1 MSSMM
6 ERTINRPSA
15 FQTDAG
21 FPLEQNDLILRP
33 EAPSEGSTIFAASWS
48 QAPQPQQPFQQGYA
62 EYPLYPAVA
71 VAGYPATS
79 QSPQVVS
86 YTANPIRGC
95 RGGQQSFWLASARP
109 WRWKKWESQGPLL
122 MIGFSISGHSSLP
135 QIARAFSVYC
145 IFGVSGGL

>member
-1 MSSMM
+1 VPTGGDYVVLDDGTNHQRS
-6 ERTINRPSA
+6 SA

-33 EAPSEGSTIFAASWS
+33 EAPSEGSTIFAAPWS

-86 YTANPIRGC
+86 YTANQFGAAVGDNNPSGSHRQGHGGGRSGNHRG
-95 RGGQQSFWLASARP
+95 RYS
-109 WRWKKWESQGPLL
+109 
-122 MIGFSISGHSSLP
+122 
-135 QIARAFSVYC
+135 
-145 IFGVSGGL
+145 